1 MKSEAKL
8 IVSLPPADEA
18 TATRAPSSISLDAI
32 VPLSSLLK
40 EEEDGEYIEKLYSRV
55 MVVVVVFVVIVV
67 VAMPAIS
74 KMKERR
80 KKEKEEGCEWWLF
93 LLKFAGC
100 FCFF

>member
-55 MVVVVVFVVIVV
+55 VMVVVFVVVVV

>member
-55 MVVVVVFVVIVV
+55 MVVFVVVVV